1 MDLVIMRKA
10 LITAAILLLALASF
24 QAGTRHSRGKLD
36 QVAAVQG
43 ERRVLY
49 YVDPM
54 NPAHT
59 SDGPGIAPCGMPME
73 PIHAD
78 DDEDGAGSA
87 ARFLPP
93 GSVRITPERQQ
104 MIGVRSEK
112 AERSS
117 QTHVLRTLGRVS
129 PDENRTFSLTAGDD
143 GWVWRVH
150 EGTTGSLVEK
160 DQPLA
165 AVYSYDFTARQ
176 QQYLYAVDAEER
188 RRRQLRSSGDPRLRE
203 TPSPVPEQHGAGQVG
218 PQQVDSVPTTIDMVP
233 TTPGGMM
240 NPVAGAVYSARNQLE
255 VAELELYK
263 LGVADVQLRELARTR
278 QMTTELQIRS
288 PVSGIVLA
296 RNISTRQRF
305 GRGEELY
312 RIAELSRV
320 WVLADVF
327 EGEAARVRPGDT
339 ARVLLP
345 LRGQSFEAVVA
356 PIPPVFDPVAR
367 SFKVRLEVDNAELA
381 LRPDMFVDVE
391 ISLQLPPAVI
401 LSADAVVDT
410 GRART
415 VFVDVGDG
423 YFEPRMVETGHRFGG
438 RVEILRGIMPGE
450 RVVVSGNFLVDS
462 ESRMK
467 LAAAGMHGTPVRD
480 PVCGM
485 PVHTNQAVS
494 AGLVTEHGDGLH
506 YFCAPQCKKAF
517 DENAREQRP

>member
-1 MDLVIMRKA
+1 MKKP
-10 LITAAILLLALASF
+10 LIIAATLLIALASF
-24 QAGTRHSRGKLD
+24 WAGTWHSRGKLD
-36 QVAAVQG
+36 QAGAG
-43 ERRVLY
+43 KSERRILY

-59 SDGPGIAPCGMPME
+59 SDRPGLAPCGMPME

-78 DDEDGAGSA
+78 DDEPGAGSA

-104 MIGVRSEK
+104 MIGVRVERAEK
-112 AERSS
+112 SS
-117 QTHVLRTLGRVS
+117 HGHALRTLGRVS
-129 PDENRTFSLTAGDD
+129 PDENRTYSLTAGDD

-160 DQPLA
+160 DQLLA
-165 AVYSYDFTARQ
+165 AVYSYDFVARQ
-176 QQYLYAVDAEER
+176 QQYLYAVDVDER
-188 RRRQLRSSGDPRLRE
+188 RRRQFRSSGDPRQRE
-203 TPSPVPEQHGAGQVG
+203 TPASSPEQHGAGQAG
-218 PQQVDSVPTTIDMVP
+218 PQQADSLPTTIDMVP

-240 NPVAGAVYSARNQLE
+240 SPSVGAVYSVRNQLE

-263 LGVADVQLRELARTR
+263 LGVTDVQLRELARTR

-288 PVSGIVLA
+288 PASGIVLA

-327 EGEAARVRPGDT
+327 EGEAAQIRPGDA

-345 LRGQSFEAVVA
+345 QRGRSFQAVAAAV
-356 PIPPVFDPVAR
+356 PPVFDPVTR
-367 SFKVRLEVDNAELA
+367 SFKVRFEVDNADLA

-391 ISLQLPPAVI
+391 ISLQFPPGVI

-410 GRART
+410 GRARI

-423 YFEPRMVETGHRFGG
+423 YFEPRMVETGRRLGG

-450 RVVVSGNFLVDS
+450 QVVVSGNFLVDS

-467 LAAAGMHGTPVRD
+467 LAAAGMHGAPVRD

-485 PVHTNQAVS
+485 PVHTGQARS
-494 AGLVTEHGDGLH
+494 AGLMSEHGGEPH

-517 DENAREQRP
+517 DEDVREQRP

>member
-1 MDLVIMRKA
+1 MKKP
-10 LITAAILLLALASF
+10 LIIAAILLLMLASF
-24 QAGTRHSRGKLD
+24 LAGSRQSREKLD
-36 QVAAVQG
+36 RAGAGPG

-54 NPAHT
+54 NPGHT
-59 SDGPGIAPCGMPME
+59 SDKPGIAPCGMPME

-78 DDEDGAGSA
+78 DDASGAGSA

-93 GSVRITPERQQ
+93 GTVRITPERQQ
-104 MIGVRSEK
+104 MIGVRVERVEK
-112 AERSS
+112 SS
-117 QTHVLRTLGRVS
+117 HGYALRTLGRVS
-129 PDENRTFSLTAGDD
+129 PDENRTYRLTAGDD

-160 DQPLA
+160 DQLLA
-165 AVYSYDFTARQ
+165 AVYSYDFVARQ
-176 QQYLYAVDAEER
+176 QQYLYAVDIDER
-188 RRRQLRSSGDPRLRE
+188 RRRQFRSSGDPPRGE
-203 TPSPVPEQHGAGQVG
+203 TPSVGLEQQGVRQAG
-218 PQQVDSVPTTIDMVP
+218 PQQEDSIPTTIDMVP

-240 NPVAGAVYSARNQLE
+240 NPSVGAVYSVRNQLE

-263 LGVADVQLRELARTR
+263 LGVTDVQLRELARTR

-327 EGEAARVRPGDT
+327 EGEAAQIRPGDA

-345 LRGQSFEAVVA
+345 QLGKSFQAIVAAV
-356 PIPPVFDPVAR
+356 PPVFDPVTR
-367 SFKVRLEVDNAELA
+367 SFKVRLEVDNADLA

-391 ISLQLPPAVI
+391 IGLQFPPAVI
-401 LSADAVVDT
+401 LSTDAVVDT
-410 GRART
+410 GRARI

-423 YFEPRMVETGHRFGG
+423 YFEPRMVETGRRLGG
-438 RVEILRGIMPGE
+438 SVEIVRGIMPGE

-467 LAAAGMHGTPVRD
+467 LAAAGMHGAPARD

-485 PVHTNQAVS
+485 PVHAGQARS
-494 AGLVTEHGDGLH
+494 AGLMSEHGGELH
-506 YFCAPQCKKAF
+506 YFCAPRCKEAF
-517 DENAREQRP
+517 EEEAREQRP

>member
-1 MDLVIMRKA
+1 MKKLF
-10 LITAAILLLALASF
+10 ITAAILLLALASF
-24 QAGTRHSRGKLD
+24 WAGTRHSQGKLEQIGD
-36 QVAAVQG
+36 GQG
-43 ERRVLY
+43 ERRILY

-59 SDGPGIAPCGMPME
+59 SDKPGVAPCGMPME
-73 PIHAD
+73 PIYAD
-78 DDEDGAGSA
+78 DDETGADSM

-93 GSVRITPERQQ
+93 GSVRISPERQQ
-104 MIGVRSEK
+104 LIGVRVERVEK
-112 AERSS
+112 SS
-117 QTHVLRTLGRVS
+117 HEHALRTLGRVT
-129 PDENRTFSLTAGDD
+129 PDENHTYSLTAGDD

-160 DQPLA
+160 DQLLA
-165 AVYSYDFTARQ
+165 AVYSYDFVARQ
-176 QQYLYAVDAEER
+176 QQYLYAVDVDER
-188 RRRQLRSSGDPRLRE
+188 RKRQLRPQGDPRQGE
-203 TPSPVPEQHGAGQVG
+203 ATSSGPDQHGAGHAG
-218 PQQVDSVPTTIDMVP
+218 PHQTESLPTTIDMVP

-240 NPVAGAVYSARNQLE
+240 SPAVGAVYSVRNQLE

-263 LGVADVQLRELARTR
+263 LGVTDYQLREMARTR
-278 QMTTELQIRS
+278 QLTTELQIRS

-327 EGEAARVRPGDT
+327 EGEAPQIRPGEVARVFLPRRE
-339 ARVLLP
+339 RV
-345 LRGQSFEAVVA
+345 FDAVVA
-356 PIPPVFDPVAR
+356 AVPPVFDPVTR
-367 SFKVRLEVDNAELA
+367 SFKVRLEVDNADLA

-391 ISLQLPPAVI
+391 IGLQLPPAVI
-401 LSADAVVDT
+401 LSSDAVVDT
-410 GRART
+410 GRSRI

-423 YFEPRMVETGHRFGG
+423 YFEPRMVETGRRLGG
-438 RVEILRGIMPGE
+438 RIEILRGIMPGE

-467 LAAAGMHGTPVRD
+467 LAAAGMHGEPVRD

-485 PVHTNQAVS
+485 PVHTGHARS
-494 AGLVTEHGDGLH
+494 AGLMSEHGGEPH
-506 YFCAPQCKKAF
+506 YFCAPQCKRTF
-517 DENAREQRP
+517 DEDVREQRP